1 MANLL
6 RETLDVL
13 AAHNKDANDV
23 IWAGTEQFE
32 IPLDEFWKL
41 ADINYDN
48 GYGGAEIAGDLIVV
62 GADWWLERREYD
74 GAEWWAFVMKPD
86 RPWRKERVSTLK
98 PDWMNDRWE
107 LSDCIVW
114 EEEDEG

>member
-1 MANLL
+1 MKNFRL
-6 RETLDVL
+6 ETLDVL
-13 AAHNKDANDV
+13 AAHNKGPNDV
-23 IWAGTEQFE
+23 IWVGTKQFE
-32 IPLDEFWKL
+32 IPIDEFWKL
-41 ADINYDN
+41 ADIQYDE
-48 GYGGAEIAGDLIVV
+48 GYGAAEIAGDLIVA

-98 PDWMNDRWE
+98 PNYHNGEWE
-107 LSDCIVW
+107 LSDCIVE